1 MRVTEAHIFG
11 LLSDNLQRARARL
24 WELQQQVSTG
34 KAVRRASDEP
44 SVFHRVSH
52 YRVSL
57 ADIDQR
63 LRNISVGKTR
73 LDLSDQTLQSVS
85 GTLSRLQQLAVQF
98 RSDTNGVAER
108 MMGAAEVQQLF
119 AQLHLLANT
128 DLNGHPIFTGSSTHG
143 RATSLPIT
151 TPISLIDGSNDT
163 LIVEVD
169 GILSGTIDLTSGTE
183 SLTGS
188 ELASRLQS
196 RINADVTLAS
206 AGKRVTVTFDG
217 DRLVIASDSYGPVSQ
232 VSVVGGSSRT
242 TLGFD
247 GGSMTTGEVPFALTA
262 TVSPRSSNTGGAV
275 ASQGRVVDPNA
286 VTLDDYVIRFT
297 SASTYEVL
305 NVTVPVTVSAGA
317 TNTGGVRVR
326 DAGVTDPPLLT
337 LHQYRIQF
345 TSPTQYSVF
354 DVTAGTTVSS
364 GNVFV
369 AGAPIE
375 FDGLRVVLTTGEGG
389 GPQTGDQFDVSLVP
403 KTVAA
408 NQPYLSGHAVV
419 VDGIKLT
426 ITDGL
431 GTPAAGDLFAIVTGM
446 QYQGDGE
453 LQPIDVGFGHTVQ
466 TNLPGSRVFA
476 ATGTDIFASVKQLI
490 RALRG
495 NDRMGITE
503 ALGGLND
510 GISHI
515 GSLMGEVGA
524 LANRLAV
531 GADQLESAKGFYT
544 ELLSRTEDIDL
555 AKAIS
560 DLLLQQYAVEAAGRT
575 LTQVFDNSLLRYL
588 R

>member
-11 LLSDNLQRARARL
+11 LLSGNLQRARARL
-24 WELQQQVSTG
+24 LELQQQVSTG
-34 KAVRRASDEP
+34 KAVRRPSDDP
-44 SVFHRVSH
+44 SAFHRVSH
-52 YRVSL
+52 DRVSL

-73 LDLSDQTLQSVS
+73 LDLSDQTLQGVS

-108 MMGAAEVQQLF
+108 IIGAAEVRQLF

-128 DLNGHPIFTGSSTHG
+128 DLNGHPIFTGTSTHG
-143 RATSLPIT
+143 RATGLPVT
-151 TPISLIDGSNDT
+151 EPISLTDGGNDT

-169 GILSGTIDLTSGTE
+169 GVLSGTIDLTSGAE

-196 RINADVTLAS
+196 RINADATLTS
-206 AGKRVTVTFDG
+206 AGKRVTVTFEG
-217 DRLVIASDSYGPVSQ
+217 DRLVIASDSYGLVSQ
-232 VSVVGGSSRT
+232 VAVVGGSSRT

-247 GGSMTTGEVPFALTA
+247 GGSTTTGEVPFALAA
-262 TVSPRSSNTGGAV
+262 TVSPGSGNTGGAV
-275 ASQGRVVDPNA
+275 ASQGMVVDPNA
-286 VTLDDYVIRFT
+286 VTLDDYVIRFA
-297 SASTYEVL
+297 SASTYDVL

-317 TNTGGVRVR
+317 TNTGGVRVL
-326 DAGVTDPPLLT
+326 DAGMTDPMSLT

-345 TSPTQYSVF
+345 TSPTQYSVL
-354 DVTAGTTVSS
+354 DVTASTTVSS

-369 AGAPIE
+369 SGAPIE
-375 FDGLRVVLTTGEGG
+375 FDGLRVVLAVGEGG
-389 GPQTGDQFDVSLVP
+389 GPQTGDQFDISLTP

-408 NQPYLSGHAVV
+408 NQPYLSGQPIIMN
-419 VDGIKLT
+419 GIRLT
-426 ITDGL
+426 ISDGS

-446 QYQGDGE
+446 QYQGDGA
-453 LQPIDVGFGHTVQ
+453 LQPIEVGSDHTVQ
-466 TNLPGSRVFA
+466 TNVPGSRAFA
-476 ATGTDIFASVKQLI
+476 ANNTEIFGSVKQLV

-503 ALGGLND
+503 ALGGLNQ

-531 GADQLESAKGFYT
+531 GADQLENAKGFYT

-560 DLLLQQYAVEAAGRT
+560 DLVLQQYAVEAAGRT
-575 LTQVFDNSLLRYL
+575 LTQVFDQSLLRYL